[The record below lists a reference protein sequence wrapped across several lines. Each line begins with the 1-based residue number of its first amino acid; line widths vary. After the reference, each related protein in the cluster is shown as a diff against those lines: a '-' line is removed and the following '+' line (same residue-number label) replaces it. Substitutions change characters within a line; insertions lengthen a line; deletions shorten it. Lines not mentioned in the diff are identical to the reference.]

1 MPHDAEPPKH
11 RIVQRDENLDVVG
24 TSRDQRSLEP
34 KGPPGE
40 TLPDPHLSVVCPF
53 PAQPARQRG
62 SEAIVSAPHPW
73 QQIHFGSS
81 SGEYR

>member
-24 TSRDQRSLEP
+24 TSRDQRRP
-34 KGPPGE
+34 KGLRVKHFLIRTYLLCAPSRHSP
-40 TLPDPHLSVVCPF
+40 L
-53 PAQPARQRG
+53 G

>member
-1 MPHDAEPPKH
+1 MPRDAKPPNKSSE
-11 RIVQRDENLDVVG
+11 QRYENLDVVR
-24 TSRDQRSLEP
+24 TSVKKTHSP
-34 KGPPGE
+34 KALRE
-40 TLPDPHLSVVCPF
+40 NLPLIRTYLLCAPSRHSPL
-53 PAQPARQRG
+53 G